1 MYIYHI
7 KMTFMGVISLKKSY
21 ISFCNFEAKELL
33 AVSNVTDTI
42 LDEGGVGKR
51 GRGDLR
57 KRGGKLEL
65 GEAERE
71 RKRNNKSFIKMLSFA
86 IRGGEGI
93 VCLEELGEQGLGI
106 CVFPHRPFHPPVY
119 PCW

>member
-51 GRGDLR
+51 GWGDLR
-57 KRGGKLEL
+57 KRGGK
-65 GEAERE
+65 
-71 RKRNNKSFIKMLSFA
+71 
-86 IRGGEGI
+86 
-93 VCLEELGEQGLGI
+93 
-106 CVFPHRPFHPPVY
+106 
-119 PCW
+119 